1 MKRLR
6 VVQSVTIAACTNL
19 TSYFGANYGC
29 YGLESCGSA
38 TGTRRIGGASLN
50 PA

>member
-29 YGLESCGSA
+29 YGLESWGVPQEL
-38 TGTRRIGGASLN
+38 RRIGAHL
-50 PA
+50 